1 MKRLVYLLTFLTV
14 TPLTIVA
21 SFVSLISLSQQTPL
35 PTSVSQKTLIEA
47 PQFGVE
53 VFAALPSHTPS
64 LSTAPIPGD
73 ARVEMVRQYLGR
85 YRSPLEPFAPFLVAV
100 SDQYGMDYR
109 LLVAIAQQESNLC
122 KKMPPQTYNCWGWGI
137 HSEGTLGFR
146 DYPTAIQTVAQGLRE
161 EYIDKGYDTVEKIM
175 AKYTPLSE
183 GSWAAGV
190 NQFLTEME

>member
-1 MKRLVYLLTFLTV
+1 MKKLVYLLTFLTV
-14 TPLTIVA
+14 TPLPIAA
-21 SFVSLISLSQQTPL
+21 SFVSLISLGQETPL
-35 PTSVSQKTLIEA
+35 LTSVPQKTLIEA

-53 VFAALPSHTPS
+53 VFAALPSHAPS
-64 LSTAPIPGD
+64 LSTTPVPAD
-73 ARVEMVRQYLGR
+73 ARIEMVRQYLAR
-85 YRSPLEPFAPFLVAV
+85 YRSPLEPFSPLLVAV
-100 SDQYGMDYR
+100 SDYNGIDYR

-122 KKMPPQTYNCWGWGI
+122 KKIPPQTYNCWGWGI

-146 DYPTAIQTVAQGLRE
+146 DYPTAIQTVAQGIRE

-190 NQFLTEME
+190 NQFLAEME